1 MNERVTRLRQQSL
14 NALPWL
20 SIERAALITEFYS
33 TAPETSVP
41 VRRALA
47 LRRLMERKKIYLG
60 DGELIVGERGPS
72 PKSYSHISGV
82 VLPFDGRLRNSEH
95 AREDLLHR
103 GR

>member
-47 LRRLMERKKIYLG
+47 LR
-60 DGELIVGERGPS
+60 
-72 PKSYSHISGV
+72 
-82 VLPFDGRLRNSEH
+82 
-95 AREDLLHR
+95 A
-103 GR
+103 